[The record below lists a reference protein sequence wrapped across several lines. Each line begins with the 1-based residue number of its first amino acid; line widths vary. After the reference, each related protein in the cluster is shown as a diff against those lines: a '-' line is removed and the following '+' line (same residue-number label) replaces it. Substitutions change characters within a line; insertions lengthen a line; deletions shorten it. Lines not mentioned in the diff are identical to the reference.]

1 MKVVKTEEYFEC
13 DICKKELTSL
23 EYDNSAK
30 MTITLK
36 IPSKKG
42 NCPSYTGINNID
54 VCEDCITGFGFVY
67 DDPYVGD
74 QQRMTSRLKNTYSD
88 IINKVKMKFK
98 FNAIKIILKEE
109 D

>member
-1 MKVVKTEEYFEC
+1 MKKIETKETYIC

-23 EYDNSAK
+23 EYENSAK
-30 MTITLK
+30 MTVTLH

-42 NCPSYTGINNID
+42 KCSAYTGVDNID

-74 QQRMTSRLKNTYSD
+74 HVRMTNTLKSTCLN
-88 IINKVKMKFK
+88 IINKAKLKLK
-98 FNAIKIILKEE
+98 FNRE
-109 D
+109 

>member
-1 MKVVKTEEYFEC
+1 MKIIKTEEFYQC

-30 MTITLK
+30 MTVTLS

-42 NCPSYTGINNID
+42 KCSEYTGINNID
-54 VCEDCITGFGFVY
+54 VCEECITGFGFIY
-67 DDPYVGD
+67 DDPFINSKR
-74 QQRMTSRLKNTYSD
+74 RMENTLKTTYTD

-98 FNAIKIILKEE
+98 FNKI
-109 D
+109 